1 MTHATAFSLSTRS
14 YSRSMAYAFDARGSL
29 CVPSAM
35 REIVPCGTP
44 VAPLMAD
51 CVHPIEI
58 NAAIFSDVFMKPTIR
73 NRIEHVNTLSHYS
86 LMNNHGME
94 FKDWLQE
101 EMDARGLDPSKLAR
115 ASKVPQPTIFR
126 ILSGETKD
134 PRTGTVKKLERALGS
149 ESPPLEVPVAHHEL
163 LEALEY
169 LLPGER
175 AELEADIKRRAAHNK
190 AVGEMIAAKP
200 EMEAKSPPKRPASAV
215 TAGPPSAHAKKPG
228 HRRTGT

>member
-1 MTHATAFSLSTRS
+1 MDHAAACSLTTRS
-14 YSRSMAYAFDARGSL
+14 YSRSMAYAFDALGSL

-44 VAPLMAD
+44 VASLIAD

-58 NAAIFSDVFMKPTIR
+58 NAAIFSDVFMKSTIR
-73 NRIEHVNTLSHYS
+73 TRIELVNTLSHYS
-86 LMNNHGME
+86 FTNNRGME
-94 FKDWLQE
+94 FKDWLQA

-115 ASKVPQPTIFR
+115 TSKVPQPTIFR

-149 ESPPLEVPVAHHEL
+149 VSPPLEAPAEHQEL
-163 LEALEY
+163 VEAWDY

-175 AELEADIKRRAAHNK
+175 EALLSKIKQLAAHNR
-190 AVGEMIAAKP
+190 EAADHFKP
-200 EMEAKSPPKRPASAV
+200 KVIRVVDRRKRQV
-215 TAGPPSAHAKKPG
+215 HFDGQDRRKKG
-228 HRRTGT
+228 ADNG